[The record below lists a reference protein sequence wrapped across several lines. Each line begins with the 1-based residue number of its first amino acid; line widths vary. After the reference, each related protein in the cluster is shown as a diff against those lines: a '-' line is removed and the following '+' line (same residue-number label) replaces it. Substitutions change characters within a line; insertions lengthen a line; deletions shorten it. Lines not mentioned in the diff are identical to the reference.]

1 MEVCFLPKIGVDV
14 ICLAAGHLWLG
25 NASVVGSSGQCEL
38 NLKRTSNLG
47 LWYVPDQGWLEVAQ
61 GGIWPSALLKIYMWN
76 MLQMQSN
83 KMHWAVSVSVRFNPN
98 KVKPP
103 SMPNFKTL
111 LLRYVRVQSFENTP
125 RLTTAEFFNV
135 ALTLGAGLC
144 FVCMAC
150 NQFKHECSIY
160 WLMFVWT
167 SKDVNPLCMTVGWQP
182 TMVKLYDAHSSLG
195 ERWCFV
201 DINPP

>member
-1 MEVCFLPKIGVDV
+1 
-14 ICLAAGHLWLG
+14 
-25 NASVVGSSGQCEL
+25 
-38 NLKRTSNLG
+38 
-47 LWYVPDQGWLEVAQ
+47 
-61 GGIWPSALLKIYMWN
+61 
-76 MLQMQSN
+76 MQSN

-150 NQFKHECSIY
+150 KQFKHECSIY

-182 TMVKLYDAHSSLG
+182 TMVKYCMMHTLHLGICHWVNAGALLTLIHHNFFGSSTAKG
-195 ERWCFV
+195 EHTKFNSSSFMFFQELASKAPKQWQRSCICWIV
-201 DINPP
+201 DSLTGAGCTQ